1 VLYKGDVRDAI
12 RRLDKKYAKKSTAN
26 LMGLLKQFTSCKLE
40 STSISISPRKV
51 SAYLHS
57 VGKSPYNHCHG
68 RHPSEKLSNKDNL
81 PSSPMICLSPVSYA
95 KLVTNTAK
103 PVTILASAS
112 YTAKPVTILA
122 SGSYTGKLKLQK
134 EQIHGWAVGD
144 HPLLM
149 EKNQVVERSV
159 GDHPLLTSLTNSDA
173 DESSPDRDP
182 ESHHLHPLEIVLK

>member
-1 VLYKGDVRDAI
+1 MSISAVLKCSLFGRGLDRLFKNCRGG
-12 RRLDKKYAKKSTAN
+12 RRVGSLA
-26 LMGLLKQFTSCKLE
+26 
-40 STSISISPRKV
+40 ISISPRKV

-57 VGKSPYNHCHG
+57 VGKSRDNHCHV
-68 RHPSEKLSNKDNL
+68 RHPSVKLSKDNL
-81 PSSPMICLSPVSYA
+81 PPSLMICLSPVSYA
-95 KLVTNTAK
+95 KLVTN
-103 PVTILASAS
+103 
-112 YTAKPVTILA
+112 TAKPVTILA

-144 HPLLM
+144 HPFLM
-149 EKNQVVERSV
+149 EKEQVVEGSVGDHPFPKEKGQVVERSV